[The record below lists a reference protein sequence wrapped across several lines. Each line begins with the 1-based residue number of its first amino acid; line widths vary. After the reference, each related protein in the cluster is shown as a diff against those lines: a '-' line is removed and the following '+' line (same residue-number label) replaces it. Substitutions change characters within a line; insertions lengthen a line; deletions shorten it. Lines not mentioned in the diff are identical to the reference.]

1 MKKRMFIGIGIAVF
15 ITVFWLG
22 IQTSRAGYETA
33 EYEVVE
39 TDGKFQIRKYPQL
52 TTVSTPSN
60 TTKGQRNSGF
70 GRLFKF
76 ISGENEADQK
86 IAMTT
91 PVFMPSD
98 AEGEA
103 KSMQFVVPKDVAASG
118 VPTPKGKD
126 VKVVKVLGATFV
138 VLKFSGTNT
147 KAKNQKALGKLRAL
161 VKEKKL
167 KTVGNPTF
175 AYFDPPWTP
184 GPLRRNEVMLKLK

>member
-1 MKKRMFIGIGIAVF
+1 MFIGIGIAVF
-15 ITVFWLG
+15 TAIFWLG

-60 TTKGQRNSGF
+60 TSKGQRNSGF

-76 ISGENEADQK
+76 ISGENEGDQK

-91 PVFMPSD
+91 PVFMPSN

-103 KSMQFVVPKDVAASG
+103 KSMQFVVPKKVAAAG
-118 VPTPKGKD
+118 VPSPKAKN
-126 VKVVKVLGATFV
+126 VTVVKVPGATFA

-147 KAKNQKALGKLRAL
+147 KTKNQKALEKLRAL
-161 VKEKKL
+161 VNEKKL
-167 KTVGNPTF
+167 HTVGNPTF